1 MNTNVNKKRAR
12 KSAHLT
18 IPWSFLNQ
26 ETRTRLL
33 GLRDISPDDR
43 TWFFA
48 RVPSSALDFFVSGT
62 LAWLFEPLG
71 RPLFLLRSMLPN
83 SVFFRGNPEEP
94 LVSSCPSS
102 SQSVCPASGSPAPG
116 FWLAFGFWPFWQR
129 DERDSQLTAWAAF
142 QNKNNAVLKG
152 YILVPCYERVTQSKT
167 ANDIS

>member
-1 MNTNVNKKRAR
+1 M
-12 KSAHLT
+12 T

-48 RVPSSALDFFVSGT
+48 SVPSSALDFFVSGT

-83 SVFFRGNPEEP
+83 SVFFRGNPEGP

-102 SQSVCPASGSPAPG
+102 SQSVSPVSPSVRPPAPKAG
-116 FWLAFGFWPFWQR
+116 SGILAF
-129 DERDSQLTAWAAF
+129 DSLSAAAF

-152 YILVPCYERVTQSKT
+152 AYILVPCYERVTQSKT
-167 ANDIS
+167 AYDIS